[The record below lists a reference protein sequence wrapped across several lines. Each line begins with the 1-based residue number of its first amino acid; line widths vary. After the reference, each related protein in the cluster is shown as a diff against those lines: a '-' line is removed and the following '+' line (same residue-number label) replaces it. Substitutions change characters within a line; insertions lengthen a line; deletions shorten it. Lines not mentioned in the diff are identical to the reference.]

1 MPGLDEKGLGQMVT
15 RKTGTKIAPILL
27 GNFSKRSAKLR

>member
-1 MPGLDEKGLGQMVT
+1 MESASTRMVT
-15 RKTGTKIAPILL
+15 RKTGIKIAPILF